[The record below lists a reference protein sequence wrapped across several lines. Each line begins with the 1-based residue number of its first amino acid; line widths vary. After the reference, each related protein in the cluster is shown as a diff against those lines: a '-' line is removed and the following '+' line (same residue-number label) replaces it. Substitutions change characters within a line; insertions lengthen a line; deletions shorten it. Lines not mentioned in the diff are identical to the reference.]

1 MNHSRQ
7 TLLPVALLS
16 SLLLSC
22 SPLIYYF
29 GDDYPASSNVE
40 VYYNVAEV
48 KKPYKTIGHM
58 TKEVYSTGS
67 GSDKKYMIELAK
79 KKGADGI
86 IFSDLNMDSEK
97 KSTTVSV
104 KAELIRYL

>member
-40 VYYNVAEV
+40 VYYNAAEV
-48 KKPYKTIGHM
+48 KKAYKTIGHM
-58 TKEVYSTGS
+58 TKEVIRSE
-67 GSDKKYMIELAK
+67 SDKKYMIELAK

-86 IFSDLNMDSEK
+86 IFSDLSLDNEK
-97 KSTTVSV
+97 KSTLVSV

>member
-1 MNHSRQ
+1 MNGFKQ
-7 TLLPVALLS
+7 GFLPVAFLS

-22 SPLIYYF
+22 SPVIHYF
-29 GDDYPASSNVE
+29 GEEYPSSSSVE
-40 VYYNVAEV
+40 VYYKAAEV

-58 TKEVYSTGS
+58 TKDVIRSE
-67 GSDKKYMIELAK
+67 SDKQYMIELAK

-86 IFSDLNMDSEK
+86 IFSDLSLDNEK
-97 KSTTVSV
+97 KSTSVTV